1 MTRRPPRS
9 TRTDTL
15 FPYTT
20 LFRSVTDLGD
30 LAPEGEGGVG
40 VLFER
45 GQLQAEHLLGVL
57 ESQAVDLGGGIGELA
72 GRVGELLV
80 EILVHGG
87 LLRGVR
93 QGLPV
98 FVRCSITPGLL
109 QCNITWGS
117 PFMFQRS

>member
-1 MTRRPPRS
+1 MRIS
-9 TRTDTL
+9 DW
-15 FPYTT
+15 
-20 LFRSVTDLGD
+20 SSDVCSSDL
-30 LAPEGEGGVG
+30 
-40 VLFER
+40 
-45 GQLQAEHLLGVL
+45 LQAEHLLGVL
-57 ESQAVDLGGGIGELA
+57 EGQAVDLGGGVGELA

-109 QCNITWGS
+109 QCNINQVSPMLPFSFYWNQWLGRPQERTWARPAVPGKIG
-117 PFMFQRS
+117 RAHV